1 MFASLPSLNSLR
13 VFEAAAR
20 HQSFTVAADEL
31 SVTQGAVSYQIRR
44 LEGGLGIDLFRRK
57 TRQVALTVEGE
68 RLFRAVH
75 RLLRD
80 LDDEVRSISPRSD
93 RMVLT
98 VAVSTYVAARW
109 LSPRLGRFFSAH
121 PEITLRL
128 QHAVNDPT
136 FAVED
141 VDMAIRWGD
150 GNWPGV
156 ASELLLA
163 SPMMPVCA
171 PGLIDGGAT
180 ARGPED
186 LIGHTLLHDQP
197 GIDLWG
203 EWFAKAGGEAPPARA
218 GLTITDPN
226 VRVQA
231 AMDGQGVV
239 LADCLIENEIAA
251 ERLVAPFDVV
261 LDGYGFH
268 MLYESGA
275 ARRPAFRRFRDWL
288 LSEASDP

>member
-20 HQSFTVAADEL
+20 HQSFTVAAEEL
-31 SVTQGAVSYQIRR
+31 AVTQGAVSYQIRR
-44 LEGGLGIDLFRRK
+44 LEGALGIDLFRRK

-75 RLLRD
+75 RMLRD
-80 LDDEVRSISPRSD
+80 LDDEVRAISPRSD

-128 QHAVNDPT
+128 QHSVNDPT

-150 GNWPGV
+150 GSWPGV

-171 PGLIDGGAT
+171 PGLIEGGASC
-180 ARGPED
+180 GPEN
-186 LIGHTLLHDQP
+186 LHAHTLLHDQP
-197 GIDLWG
+197 GIDLWD
-203 EWFAKAGGEAPPARA
+203 EWFVKAGVDGPPAGT

-231 AMDGQGVV
+231 AIDGQGVV
-239 LADCLIENEIAA
+239 LADCLIDNEIDAG
-251 ERLVAPFDVV
+251 RLVAPFEII

-268 MLYESGA
+268 MLYETQA
-275 ARRPAFRRFRDWL
+275 ARRPAFRRFREWIL
-288 LSEASDP
+288 AEASGF

>member
-20 HQSFTVAADEL
+20 HQSFTVAAEEL
-31 SVTQGAVSYQIRR
+31 AVTQGAVSYQVRR
-44 LEGGLGIDLFRRK
+44 LEGALGIDLFRRK

-75 RLLRD
+75 RMLRD
-80 LDDEVRSISPRSD
+80 LDDEVRAISPRSD

-128 QHAVNDPT
+128 QHSVNDPT

-156 ASELLLA
+156 VAELLLA

-171 PGLIDGGAT
+171 PGLTAGAT
-180 ARGPED
+180 SIRGPED
-186 LIGHTLLHDQP
+186 LRRSDIAARPARHRSLGGVAGQGGRGMSGAGL
-197 GIDLWG
+197 GIDHYG
-203 EWFAKAGGEAPPARA
+203 SECTGPGGHGRA
-218 GLTITDPN
+218 G
-226 VRVQA
+226 RGA
-231 AMDGQGVV
+231 
-239 LADCLIENEIAA
+239 C
-251 ERLVAPFDVV
+251 RL
-261 LDGYGFH
+261 
-268 MLYESGA
+268 
-275 ARRPAFRRFRDWL
+275 
-288 LSEASDP
+288 SDR